1 MGLFGI
7 TYLKAR
13 AAAAAASVGAKLL
26 KTGQTVSYATGDD
39 GDIEAGRAVDF
50 FTLASNN
57 PFGNT
62 YRFTGTT
69 GSNTT
74 IPNNIV
80 LDWTTYDGETVLG
93 YGYFIG
99 GTSRGSDWG
108 TAVSNALTYSAGTY
122 TSGWRLPNIR
132 ELQNLQDWSIDFF
145 QRDYAPFNTLGSS
158 NVAYNDLWSSTSLP
172 ESPTWSKLYLEAEIG
187 YTQDAGRTSNKSAIP
202 VRTFTVTGTTL
213 T

>member
-26 KTGQTVSYATGDD
+26 KTGQTTSSITGDD
-39 GDIEAGRAVDF
+39 GDLQSGRATDF

-99 GTSRGSDWG
+99 GRSRGSDWA
-108 TAVSNALTYSAGTY
+108 TAVSSALTYSAGTY

-187 YTQDAGRTSNKSAIP
+187 YTQDAGKTSSKSAIP